1 MTLQNETAG
10 FSDNG
15 TANGT
20 ANGTT
25 PPVEAEVEGTGTLE
39 QQTPVADGLATTSPE
54 DSNAQQ
60 PTMETLQ
67 AQLKAEELKSKKLEN
82 DNKALQGRLR
92 SQQKENPQFDDLSD
106 NVATLVDTVQALIR
120 HQSTQDQ
127 EAYMEDLQK
136 VEANAA
142 TRKATNNFTRTANSF
157 IAEIEEIVTE
167 SGLDLQ
173 TAPELETFRE
183 LWSPAYE
190 KQDLAGIYQAHAE
203 FNRTMRRIERD
214 RRLTEKDQL
223 TKAAEDRVRK
233 FAEENGLNTLDLDS
247 TSSAPSNASAGN
259 LLQRMGDSNTSVS
272 REEIAQAAEVLR
284 KQGIRI

>member
-15 TANGT
+15 T
-20 ANGTT
+20 T
-25 PPVEAEVEGTGTLE
+25 PSVEAEVEGTGTLE

-67 AQLKAEELKSKKLEN
+67 AQLKKLEN

-92 SQQKENPQFDDLSD
+92 STQKGNPQFDELSD
-106 NVATLVDTVQALIR
+106 NMATLVDTVQALIR
-120 HQSTQDQ
+120 HQGTQDQ
-127 EAYMEDLQK
+127 ETYMEDLQK

-157 IAEIEEIVTE
+157 ITEIEEIVTE
-167 SGLDLQ
+167 SGLDLM
-173 TAPELETFRE
+173 TAPELAAFRE

-190 KQDLAGIYQAHAE
+190 KQDLSGIYQAHAE

-223 TKAAEDRVRK
+223 TKAADDRVRS
-233 FAEENGLNTLDLDS
+233 FAEENGLNALDLDS
-247 TSSAPSNASAGN
+247 TSSAPSTASANN
-259 LLQRMGDSNTSVS
+259 LQQRMGDSNTSVS
-272 REEIAQAAEVLR
+272 RDEIAQAAEVLR

>member
-15 TANGT
+15 TANAT

-60 PTMETLQ
+60 PTIETLQ
-67 AQLKAEELKSKKLEN
+67 TQLKKLEN

-92 SQQKENPQFDDLSD
+92 SQQKENPQFDELSD
-106 NVATLVDTVQALIR
+106 NMATLVDTVQALIR

-167 SGLDLQ
+167 SGLDLM
-173 TAPELETFRE
+173 TAPELAAFRE

-247 TSSAPSNASAGN
+247 TSSAPSNASANN
-259 LLQRMGDSNTSVS
+259 LLTRMGDSNTSVS

>member
-1 MTLQNETAG
+1 MTLQNNTAG
-10 FSDNG
+10 FSNDE
-15 TANGT
+15 
-20 ANGTT
+20 TT
-25 PPVEAEVEGTGTLE
+25 PPVEAEVEGTGTLG

-54 DSNAQQ
+54 ESNEQQ
-60 PTMETLQ
+60 PTIETLQ
-67 AQLKAEELKSKKLEN
+67 AQLKKLEN

-92 SQQKENPQFDDLSD
+92 SQQKGNPQFDELSD
-106 NVATLVDTVQALIR
+106 NMSVLTETVQALIR
-120 HQSTQDQ
+120 HQGTQDQ

-142 TRKATNNFTRTANSF
+142 TRKANNNFTRTAEDM
-157 IAEIEEIVTE
+157 IAEIADAVEE

-173 TAPELETFRE
+173 TAPELAAFRE

-190 KQDLAGIYQAHAE
+190 KQDLGGIYQAHAE

-223 TKAAEDRVRK
+223 TKAADDRVRS
-233 FAEENGLNTLDLDS
+233 FAEQNGLNALDLDS
-247 TSSAPSNASAGN
+247 TSSAPSTASANN
-259 LLQRMGDSNTSVS
+259 LLTRMGDSNTSVS

>member
-10 FSDNG
+10 FSD
-15 TANGT
+15 NGT

-60 PTMETLQ
+60 PTIETLQ
-67 AQLKAEELKSKKLEN
+67 AQLKKLEN
-82 DNKALQGRLR
+82 DNKSLQGRLQ
-92 SQQKENPQFDDLSD
+92 SQQKGNPQIDELSD
-106 NVATLVDTVQALIR
+106 NMVTLVDTVQALIR

-167 SGLDLQ
+167 SGLDLM
-173 TAPELETFRE
+173 TAPELAAFRE

-223 TKAAEDRVRK
+223 TKAAEDRVRS

-247 TSSAPSNASAGN
+247 TSSAPSNASANN
-259 LLQRMGDSNTSVS
+259 LLTRMGDSNTSVS

>member
-1 MTLQNETAG
+1 MTLQNNTAG
-10 FSDNG
+10 FSNDE
-15 TANGT
+15 
-20 ANGTT
+20 TT
-25 PPVEAEVEGTGTLE
+25 PPVKAEVEGTGTLE
-39 QQTPVADGLATTSPE
+39 QQAPVADGLATTSPE

-67 AQLKAEELKSKKLEN
+67 AQLKKLEN
-82 DNKALQGRLR
+82 DNKSLQGRLQ
-92 SQQKENPQFDDLSD
+92 SQQKGNPQIDELSD
-106 NVATLVDTVQALIR
+106 NMSVLVDTVQALIR
-120 HQSTQDQ
+120 HQGTQDQ

-142 TRKATNNFTRTANSF
+142 TRKATNNFTRTAEDM
-157 IAEIEEIVTE
+157 IAEIADAVEE

-173 TAPELETFRE
+173 TAPELAAFRE

-190 KQDLAGIYQAHAE
+190 KQDLGGIYQAHAE

-214 RRLTEKDQL
+214 RRLAEKDQL

-233 FAEENGLNTLDLDS
+233 FAEENGLNALDLDS
-247 TSSAPSNASAGN
+247 TSSAPSTASANN
-259 LLQRMGDSNTSVS
+259 LLTRMGDSNTTVS

>member
-60 PTMETLQ
+60 PTIETLQ
-67 AQLKAEELKSKKLEN
+67 TQLKKLEN

-92 SQQKENPQFDDLSD
+92 SQQKENPQFDELSD
-106 NVATLVDTVQALIR
+106 NMATLVDTVQALIR

-167 SGLDLQ
+167 SGLDLM
-173 TAPELETFRE
+173 TAPELAAFRE

-223 TKAAEDRVRK
+223 TKAAEDRVRS

-247 TSSAPSNASAGN
+247 TSSAPSNASANN
-259 LLQRMGDSNTSVS
+259 LLTRMGDSNTSVS

>member
-60 PTMETLQ
+60 PTIETLQ
-67 AQLKAEELKSKKLEN
+67 AQLKKLEN
-82 DNKALQGRLR
+82 DNKSLQGRLQ
-92 SQQKENPQFDDLSD
+92 SQQKGNPQIDELSD
-106 NVATLVDTVQALIR
+106 NMVTLVDTVQALIR

-167 SGLDLQ
+167 SGLDLM
-173 TAPELETFRE
+173 TAPELAAFRE

-223 TKAAEDRVRK
+223 TKAAEDRVRS

-247 TSSAPSNASAGN
+247 TSSAPSNASANN
-259 LLQRMGDSNTSVS
+259 LLTRMGDSNTSVS

>member
-1 MTLQNETAG
+1 MTLQNNTAG
-10 FSDNG
+10 FSNDE
-15 TANGT
+15 
-20 ANGTT
+20 TT
-25 PPVEAEVEGTGTLE
+25 PPVKAEVEGTGTLE
-39 QQTPVADGLATTSPE
+39 QQAPVADGLATTSPE
-54 DSNAQQ
+54 DLNAQQ

-67 AQLKAEELKSKKLEN
+67 AQLKKLEN
-82 DNKALQGRLR
+82 DNKSLQGRLQ
-92 SQQKENPQFDDLSD
+92 SQQKGNPQIDELSD
-106 NVATLVDTVQALIR
+106 NMSVLVDTVQALIR
-120 HQSTQDQ
+120 HQGTQDQ

-167 SGLDLQ
+167 SGLDLM
-173 TAPELETFRE
+173 TAPELAAFRE

-190 KQDLAGIYQAHAE
+190 KQDLSGIFLAHAE

-223 TKAAEDRVRK
+223 TKAADDRVRS
-233 FAEENGLNTLDLDS
+233 FAEENGLNALDLDS
-247 TSSAPSNASAGN
+247 TSSAPSTASANN
-259 LLQRMGDSNTSVS
+259 LLTRMGDSNTTVS

>member
-60 PTMETLQ
+60 PTIETLQ
-67 AQLKAEELKSKKLEN
+67 AQLKKLEN

-92 SQQKENPQFDDLSD
+92 SQQKENPQFDELSD
-106 NVATLVDTVQALIR
+106 NMATLVDTVQALIR

-167 SGLDLQ
+167 SGLDLM
-173 TAPELETFRE
+173 TAPELAAFRE

-247 TSSAPSNASAGN
+247 TSSAPSNASADN
-259 LLQRMGDSNTSVS
+259 LLTRMGDSNTSVS

>member
-60 PTMETLQ
+60 PTIETLQ
-67 AQLKAEELKSKKLEN
+67 TQLKKLEN

-92 SQQKENPQFDDLSD
+92 SQQKENPQFDELSD
-106 NVATLVDTVQALIR
+106 NMATLVDTVQALIR

-167 SGLDLQ
+167 SGLDLM
-173 TAPELETFRE
+173 TAPELAAFRE

-259 LLQRMGDSNTSVS
+259 LLQRMGDSNTTVS

>member
-1 MTLQNETAG
+1 MTLQNNTAG
-10 FSDNG
+10 FSNDE
-15 TANGT
+15 
-20 ANGTT
+20 TT
-25 PPVEAEVEGTGTLE
+25 PPVKAEVEGTGTLE

-54 DSNAQQ
+54 DLNAQQ

-67 AQLKAEELKSKKLEN
+67 AQLKKLEN
-82 DNKALQGRLR
+82 DNKSLQGRLQ
-92 SQQKENPQFDDLSD
+92 SQQKGNPQIDELSD
-106 NVATLVDTVQALIR
+106 NMATLVDTVQALIR
-120 HQSTQDQ
+120 HQGTQDQ
-127 EAYMEDLQK
+127 ETYMEDLQK

-157 IAEIEEIVTE
+157 ITEIEEIVTE
-167 SGLDLQ
+167 SGLDLM
-173 TAPELETFRE
+173 TAPELAAFRE

-259 LLQRMGDSNTSVS
+259 LLQRMGDSNTTVS

>member
-20 ANGTT
+20 ANGAT

-60 PTMETLQ
+60 PTIETLQ
-67 AQLKAEELKSKKLEN
+67 AQLKKLEN

-92 SQQKENPQFDDLSD
+92 SQQKENPQFDELSD
-106 NVATLVDTVQALIR
+106 NMATLVDTVQALIR

-167 SGLDLQ
+167 SGLDLM
-173 TAPELETFRE
+173 TAPELAAFRE

-190 KQDLAGIYQAHAE
+190 KQDLSGIFLAHAE
-203 FNRTMRRIERD
+203 FNKAMRKVERD
-214 RRLTEKDQL
+214 RRLAEKDQL

-247 TSSAPSNASAGN
+247 TSSAPSNASANN
-259 LLQRMGDSNTSVS
+259 LLTRMGDSNTSVS
-272 REEIAQAAEVLR
+272 RDEIAQAAAELR
-284 KQGIRI
+284 KQGIRF

>member
-60 PTMETLQ
+60 PTIETLQ
-67 AQLKAEELKSKKLEN
+67 TQLKKLEN

-92 SQQKENPQFDDLSD
+92 SQQKENPQFDELSD
-106 NVATLVDTVQALIR
+106 NMATLVDTVQALIR

-167 SGLDLQ
+167 SGLDLM
-173 TAPELETFRE
+173 TAPELAAFRE

-223 TKAAEDRVRK
+223 TKAAEDRVRS

-272 REEIAQAAEVLR
+272 RDEIAQAAEVLR

>member
-60 PTMETLQ
+60 PTIETLQ
-67 AQLKAEELKSKKLEN
+67 TQLKKLEN

-92 SQQKENPQFDDLSD
+92 SQQKENPQFDELSD
-106 NVATLVDTVQALIR
+106 NMATLVDTVQALIR

-167 SGLDLQ
+167 SGLDLM
-173 TAPELETFRE
+173 TAPELAAFRE

-272 REEIAQAAEVLR
+272 RDEIAQAAEVLR

>member
-20 ANGTT
+20 ANGRANGTT

-60 PTMETLQ
+60 PTIETLQ
-67 AQLKAEELKSKKLEN
+67 TQLKKLEN

-92 SQQKENPQFDDLSD
+92 SQQKENPQFDELSD
-106 NVATLVDTVQALIR
+106 NMATLVDTVQALIR

-167 SGLDLQ
+167 SGLDLM
-173 TAPELETFRE
+173 TAPELAAFRE

-259 LLQRMGDSNTSVS
+259 LLQRMGDSNTTVS

>member
-15 TANGT
+15 T
-20 ANGTT
+20 T
-25 PPVEAEVEGTGTLE
+25 PSVEAEVEGTGTLE

-67 AQLKAEELKSKKLEN
+67 AQLKKLEN

-92 SQQKENPQFDDLSD
+92 STQKGNPQFDELSD
-106 NVATLVDTVQALIR
+106 NMATLVDTVQALIR
-120 HQSTQDQ
+120 HQGTQDQ
-127 EAYMEDLQK
+127 ETYMEDLQK

-157 IAEIEEIVTE
+157 ITEIEEIVTE
-167 SGLDLQ
+167 SGLDLM
-173 TAPELETFRE
+173 TAPELAAFRE
-183 LWSPAYE
+183 LWSPAFE

-223 TKAAEDRVRK
+223 TKAAEDRVRS
-233 FAEENGLNTLDLDS
+233 FAEENGLNALDLDS
-247 TSSAPSNASAGN
+247 TSSAPSNASANN
-259 LLQRMGDSNTSVS
+259 LLQRMGDSNTTVS
-272 REEIAQAAEVLR
+272 RDEIAQAAEVLR

>member
-1 MTLQNETAG
+1 MTLQNNTAG
-10 FSDNG
+10 FSNDE
-15 TANGT
+15 
-20 ANGTT
+20 TT
-25 PPVEAEVEGTGTLE
+25 PPVKAEVEGTGTLE

-67 AQLKAEELKSKKLEN
+67 AQLKAEEAQLKKLEN

-92 SQQKENPQFDDLSD
+92 STQKGNPQFDELSD
-106 NVATLVDTVQALIR
+106 NMATLVDTVQALIR
-120 HQSTQDQ
+120 HQGTQDQ
-127 EAYMEDLQK
+127 ETYMEDLQK

-157 IAEIEEIVTE
+157 ITEIEEIVTE
-167 SGLDLQ
+167 SGLDLM
-173 TAPELETFRE
+173 TAPELAAFRE

-190 KQDLAGIYQAHAE
+190 KQDLGGIYQAHAE

-223 TKAAEDRVRK
+223 TKAADDRVRS
-233 FAEENGLNTLDLDS
+233 FAEENGLNALDLDS
-247 TSSAPSNASAGN
+247 TSSAPSTASANN
-259 LLQRMGDSNTSVS
+259 LLQRMGDSNTTVS
-272 REEIAQAAEVLR
+272 RDEIAQAAEVLR

>member
-60 PTMETLQ
+60 PTIETLQ
-67 AQLKAEELKSKKLEN
+67 TQLKKLEN

-92 SQQKENPQFDDLSD
+92 SQQKENPQFDELSD
-106 NVATLVDTVQALIR
+106 NMATLVDTVQALIR

-167 SGLDLQ
+167 SGLDLM
-173 TAPELETFRE
+173 TAPELAAFRE

>member
-1 MTLQNETAG
+1 MTLQNNTAG
-10 FSDNG
+10 FSNDE
-15 TANGT
+15 
-20 ANGTT
+20 TT
-25 PPVEAEVEGTGTLE
+25 PPVKAEVEGTGTLE
-39 QQTPVADGLATTSPE
+39 QQAPVADGLATTSPE
-54 DSNAQQ
+54 DLNAQQ

-67 AQLKAEELKSKKLEN
+67 AQLKKLEN
-82 DNKALQGRLR
+82 DNKSLQGRLQ
-92 SQQKENPQFDDLSD
+92 SQQKGNPQIDELSD
-106 NVATLVDTVQALIR
+106 NMSVLVDTVQALIR
-120 HQSTQDQ
+120 HQGTQDQ

-157 IAEIEEIVTE
+157 ITEIEETVKE
-167 SGLDLQ
+167 SGLNLMD
-173 TAPELETFRE
+173 APELAAFRE

-190 KQDLAGIYQAHAE
+190 KQDLGGIYQAHAE

-223 TKAAEDRVRK
+223 TKAADDRVRS
-233 FAEENGLNTLDLDS
+233 FAEENGLNALDLDS
-247 TSSAPSNASAGN
+247 TSSAPSTASANN
-259 LLQRMGDSNTSVS
+259 LLTRMGDSNTTVS

>member
-1 MTLQNETAG
+1 MTLQNNTAG
-10 FSDNG
+10 FSNDE
-15 TANGT
+15 
-20 ANGTT
+20 TT

-60 PTMETLQ
+60 PTIETLQ
-67 AQLKAEELKSKKLEN
+67 TQLKKLEN

-92 SQQKENPQFDDLSD
+92 SQQKENPQFDELSD
-106 NVATLVDTVQALIR
+106 NMATLVDTVQALIR

-167 SGLDLQ
+167 SGLDLM
-173 TAPELETFRE
+173 TAPELAAFRE

-203 FNRTMRRIERD
+203 FNRTMRHLSYDESQKLDLQWKRQKFASVKNQLGFSQSFYIPD
-214 RRLTEKDQL
+214 RGIGDATDDLEVKQKGEVA
-223 TKAAEDRVRK
+223 TKAE
-233 FAEENGLNTLDLDS
+233 LNRAFKKHMGSKMTNKTVL
-247 TSSAPSNASAGN
+247 NAFIE
-259 LLQRMGDSNTSVS
+259 Q
-272 REEIAQAAEVLR
+272 IA
-284 KQGIRI
+284 

>member
-60 PTMETLQ
+60 PTIETLQ
-67 AQLKAEELKSKKLEN
+67 TQLKKLEN

-92 SQQKENPQFDDLSD
+92 SQQKENPQFDELSD
-106 NVATLVDTVQALIR
+106 NMATLVDTVQALIR

-167 SGLDLQ
+167 SGLDLM
-173 TAPELETFRE
+173 TAPELAAFRE

-247 TSSAPSNASAGN
+247 TSSAPSNASANN
-259 LLQRMGDSNTSVS
+259 LLTRMGDSNTTVS

>member
-60 PTMETLQ
+60 PTIETLQ
-67 AQLKAEELKSKKLEN
+67 TQLKKLEN

-92 SQQKENPQFDDLSD
+92 SQQKENPQFDELSD
-106 NVATLVDTVQALIR
+106 NMATLVDTVQALIR

-167 SGLDLQ
+167 SGLDLM
-173 TAPELETFRE
+173 TAPELAAFRE

-247 TSSAPSNASAGN
+247 TSSAPSNASANN
-259 LLQRMGDSNTSVS
+259 LLTRMGDSNTSVS

>member
-60 PTMETLQ
+60 PTIETLQ
-67 AQLKAEELKSKKLEN
+67 TQLKKLEN
-82 DNKALQGRLR
+82 DNKSLQGRLQ
-92 SQQKENPQFDDLSD
+92 SQQKGNPQIDELSD
-106 NVATLVDTVQALIR
+106 NMSVLVDTVHALIR
-120 HQSTQDQ
+120 HQGTQDQ

-167 SGLDLQ
+167 SGLDLM
-173 TAPELETFRE
+173 TAPELAAFRE

-223 TKAAEDRVRK
+223 TKAAEDRVRS

-247 TSSAPSNASAGN
+247 TSSAPSNASANN
-259 LLQRMGDSNTSVS
+259 LLTRMGDSNTSVS